1 MKKIEM
7 GIATTTPLM
16 VANGNLGK
24 LVTIR
29 TRDWR
34 SRYPYLIVSTGRIK
48 SATGTN
54 GSECV
59 VTFTNGKSAKVT
71 LQSTLEIA
79 ESVSDEMV
87 LSQFTD

>member
-1 MKKIEM
+1 MKKIQI

-16 VANGNLGK
+16 IANNNIGK

-34 SRYPYLIVSTGRIK
+34 SRYPELIVSTGRIK

-59 VTFTNGKSAKVT
+59 VTFTNGKSAKLT
-71 LQSTLEIA
+71 LQSVLEVA

-87 LSQFTD
+87 LSEFTD

>member
-1 MKKIEM
+1 MKKIQI

-16 VANGNLGK
+16 IISNNIGK
-24 LVTIR
+24 LMTVR

-34 SRYPYLIVSTGRIK
+34 SRYPELIVSTGRIK
-48 SATGTN
+48 SVTGTN

-71 LQSTLEIA
+71 LQSTVEIA
-79 ESVSDEMV
+79 ESISDEMV
-87 LSQFTD
+87 LSEFTD

>member
-1 MKKIEM
+1 MKKIQI

-16 VANGNLGK
+16 IVNNNIGK

-34 SRYPYLIVSTGRIK
+34 SRYPQLVVSTGRIK
-48 SATGTN
+48 SAIGTN

-87 LSQFTD
+87 LSEFTD